1 MRHEVPLPK
10 VGLSRFTSTKPVAA
24 VQAIGTASL
33 LATFPAVHAADVSP
47 PEEASDT
54 RVTWNNT
61 ARYSAAFRTHSQNP
75 ALLGNVNA
83 DDGDRNFNRGLI
95 PNRVD
100 LLSEL
105 DVVTSSG
112 VGFRLR
118 ALGRYDSVYNERNDN
133 PGFVG
138 GAVPNRVSVAPVRF
152 TVTAKRLDR
161 SGRSAPKPRP
171 ASTRGRSA
179 SPRREHDLAALS
191 RLVNQSRDR
200 LFSAQGLAH
209 DPFRTDMPLH
219 GRFNPLDAFPRVDL

>member
-1 MRHEVPLPK
+1 MRHEMPLPK

-33 LATFPAVHAADVSP
+33 LAAFPAVHAADVSP

-61 ARYSAAFRTHSQNP
+61 ARYSAVFLTRSQNP

-83 DDGDRNFNRGLI
+83 DDGDRNFNRALLS
-95 PNRVD
+95 NRVD
-100 LLSEL
+100 LPGEL

-112 VGFRLR
+112 LGFRLS

-138 GAVPNRVSVAPVRF
+138 GAVPTKLSVAPDRF
-152 TVTAKRLDR
+152 TVTAKRWTDAGAQRRNHGQRRPGDVRRRRGGSMTL
-161 SGRSAPKPRP
+161 PR
-171 ASTRGRSA
+171 
-179 SPRREHDLAALS
+179 S
-191 RLVNQSRDR
+191 RLVEQSRDR
-200 LFSAQGLAH
+200 LLSAQGLAH
-209 DPFRTDMPLH
+209 DRVRTDMPLRGH
-219 GRFNPLDAFPRVDL
+219 FNTLDAFPRVDL